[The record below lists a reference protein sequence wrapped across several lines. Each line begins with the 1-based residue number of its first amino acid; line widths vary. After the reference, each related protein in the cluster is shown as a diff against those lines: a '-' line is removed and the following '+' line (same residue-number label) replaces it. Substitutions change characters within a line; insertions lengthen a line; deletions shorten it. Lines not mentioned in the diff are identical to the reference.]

1 MTKPILCA
9 GRLYCDLVFAGASRL
24 PTAGTE
30 VFAPG
35 LSLHAGGGAFITA
48 ATFSALG
55 HAVRQFSRL
64 PAAPF
69 DSIVLSELDTFN
81 VNARHCVPA
90 TPSSDPQLTV
100 AMTTPDDRAF
110 LTRADGPAL
119 PSLSSINWTDF
130 RHLHIGELGTLQ
142 ENPTLIAHARSA
154 GLTISLDCGW
164 QDSFDTDATSLIA
177 AVDVFLP
184 NESELASLTA
194 VGIPDICAPL
204 TVVKCGPNGSRGSTG
219 STWIHRQNT
228 PVKIVDATGAGDA
241 FNAGFLSKWLSKA
254 SLADCLDQGNA
265 CGAAA
270 VQSSGG
276 ASCLTA
282 AMAD

>member
-9 GRLYCDLVFAGASRL
+9 GRLYCDLVFAGAPRL
-24 PTAGTE
+24 PSAGTE
-30 VFAPG
+30 VFAPH

-48 ATFSALG
+48 ATFAALG
-55 HAVRQFSRL
+55 HEVYQFSRL

-69 DSIVLSELDTFN
+69 DSIVLSDLDRLK
-81 VNARHCVPA
+81 VNARHCVQASPR
-90 TPSSDPQLTV
+90 SDPQLTV

-119 PSLSSINWTDF
+119 PNLSAITWTGF

-142 ENPTLIAHARSA
+142 ENPTLIDCARAA

-164 QDSFDTDATSLIA
+164 QDGFDPDAADLIA
-177 AVDVFLP
+177 KVDVFLP
-184 NESELASLTA
+184 NESELAALA
-194 VGIPDICAPL
+194 ALGISDTCAPL
-204 TVVKCGPNGSRGSTG
+204 TVVKCGPNGARASSGHTWTHRKSTFVE
-219 STWIHRQNT
+219 T
-228 PVKIVDATGAGDA
+228 VDATGAGDA
-241 FNAGFLSKWLSKA
+241 FNAGFLSEWLAKA
-254 SLADCLDQGNA
+254 PLADCLDNGNA

-276 ASCLTA
+276 AGCLIP